1 MARGIRLTFNAKL
14 ASLKEKL
21 EQNER
26 QLKRYQDSM
35 KAIKAEI
42 SSLASSET
50 SKIFQDQTITDS
62 EKLAKIKALNDL
74 TRD

>member
-50 SKIFQDQTITDS
+50 SKIFQDLTITDS
-62 EKLAKIKALNDL
+62 EKLAKIKALKD
-74 TRD
+74 